1 MSTRIGLLCR
11 QVAQR
16 DLYAVLELQ
25 PDAEGLDV
33 KAAYRK
39 LARKWHP
46 DKNPDNTQVRTY
58 LCSKLGGKEEKG
70 LGGRVFMVGEGDNWG
85 EGGVLISCIAVV
97 V

>member
-1 MSTRIGLLCR
+1 MHYQ

-25 PDAEGLDV
+25 PGAEGLDV

-46 DKNPDNTQVRTY
+46 DKNPDNTQVREAV
-58 LCSKLGGKEEKG
+58 KRPKARG
-70 LGGRVFMVGEGDNWG
+70 GGR
-85 EGGVLISCIAVV
+85 GGVYSTSCMTVAAKP
-97 V
+97 